1 MNAFL
6 LWPLQE
12 SMAQPGAGIHDQWEG
27 YMTILVINIGI
38 IKSISILTG
47 VIGQMEKFHADILQD
62 CFCQEVQWTL
72 AIRYQLSTLSAL
84 HLDCVHHIAHTLLY
98 EKDTYCLPKGNE

>member
-6 LWPLQE
+6 LLPLQE
-12 SMAQPGAGIHDQWEG
+12 SMAQPSAGKHDQWEG
-27 YMTILVINIGI
+27 YMTIVVINVGI

-47 VIGQMEKFHADILQD
+47 VIGLMVKFHADILQD

-72 AIRYQLSTLSAL
+72 AIR
-84 HLDCVHHIAHTLLY
+84 
-98 EKDTYCLPKGNE
+98 